1 MTFSGSKEYCVRGTC
16 PSYLCAFAPHS
27 LKLVEEWGSVLRT
40 AGTYACH
47 LHGQTFRIAVPRTW
61 NSLPP
66 VPEMTYT
73 VSSGMLNPSIPYH
86 TIPYQLFTATSPFAN
101 HQPTTVPVWAQD
113 SSLQT
118 RLLMILPPR
127 TIEEWTYLLTN
138 TSIYFF
144 HQGGYVFVGINLF
157 VCLLAGLHRK

>member
-16 PSYLCAFAPHS
+16 PLYLCAFAPHS

-86 TIPYQLFTATSPFAN
+86 TIPYHTNSLPL
-101 HQPTTVPVWAQD
+101 HLH
-113 SSLQT
+113 LQT
-118 RLLMILPPR
+118 ISRQQFQSGLKTHLFKHAYLWFYLRELLRSEL
-127 TIEEWTYLLTN
+127 TYLLIPQFISSTKEVMF
-138 TSIYFF
+138 SSALIC
-144 HQGGYVFVGINLF
+144 LF
-157 VCLLAGLHRK
+157 VC